1 MAGEEK
7 NMDVKYIN
15 PFVESVLNNLEQ
27 MAALKAEK
35 LTLSVT
41 KDAKTSM
48 EISGII
54 GLSGSVKGSAV
65 ISFPKAIALA
75 VASAMFMEELKELN
89 DDVKDAIGEFTN
101 IVVGNARNRL
111 VDEGLDVTMSTPTII
126 IGKDH
131 QITHPQNIPFLV
143 IPFKTDL
150 GNFQINIGI
159 KEGA

>member
-1 MAGEEK
+1 M
-7 NMDVKYIN
+7 NVKYIN

-35 LTLSVT
+35 QNLSVT
-41 KDAKTSM
+41 KDAKTTL

-54 GLSGSVKGSAV
+54 GLSGNVKGSAV
-65 ISFPKAIALA
+65 ISFPKGIALA

-111 VDEGLDVTMSTPTII
+111 VDEGLDVNVDT
-126 IGKDH
+126 K
-131 QITHPQNIPFLV
+131 QRC
-143 IPFKTDL
+143 
-150 GNFQINIGI
+150 
-159 KEGA
+159 